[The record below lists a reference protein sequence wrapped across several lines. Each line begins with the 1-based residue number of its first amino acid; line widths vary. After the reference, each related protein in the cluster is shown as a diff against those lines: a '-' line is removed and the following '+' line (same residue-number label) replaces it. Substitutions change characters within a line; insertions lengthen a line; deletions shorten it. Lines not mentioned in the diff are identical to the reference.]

1 MITKPSRAEYGIKR
15 TPINRTA
22 ARGLI
27 GLGNGDSHE
36 KIKTQILI
44 NTDRLPDN
52 AADQRMWEY
61 RQWLLKR
68 RSFEKFMATIH
79 CLCVIERQ
87 WARCRP
93 KYLAGFYY
101 KGEKGAY
108 PMESVS
114 DFRTCPLVLNL
125 VSACRPYKT
134 RLEVDCAV
142 ELIGRI
148 LNLPLSRMQAG
159 RVGEVELQELFPEEY
174 KLSASLQRN

>member
-1 MITKPSRAEYGIKR
+1 MSFFDDVYKRKPIDVS
-15 TPINRTA
+15 A
-22 ARGLI
+22 ARGLA
-27 GLGNGDSHE
+27 GLGNGDTHE

-52 AADQRMWEY
+52 AAEQRVWEY
-61 RQWLLKR
+61 RQWLR
-68 RSFEKFMATIH
+68 RRRDFEKFMAEIQ
-79 CLCVIERQ
+79 CLCVIDRQ
-87 WARCRP
+87 WARC
-93 KYLAGFYY
+93 KAEYLVGFYY

-108 PMESVS
+108 AMESVS
-114 DFRTCPLVLNL
+114 DFRTCPLVSKL

-148 LNLPLSRMQAG
+148 LNLPLSRKQAG

-174 KLSASLQRN
+174 KLSASLQRNLNV